1 MKEGEFDMLSTK
13 RAVPWLFAALFL
25 ILTSLPMCAVTKADD
40 EQTIRNAT
48 AVLQAMLASK
58 EVPAS
63 LVAKAD
69 CVIVLPSVKKFAV
82 GVGGSGGRGP
92 MSCRSGENFSGK
104 WSPPAMYTIAG
115 ASAGLQIGGSATD
128 YVLLLM
134 APKAVEAVVK
144 GKSKIGS
151 DVTAAAGP
159 SGATASTGT
168 ADVLTYAR
176 SKGLF
181 AGVSLDGSTLDPDSD
196 ANQRLYEKATSVHG
210 IVRDNAVKPTS
221 AGQAFMT
228 ELDSK
233 LAK

>member
-1 MKEGEFDMLSTK
+1 MRSAR
-13 RAVPWLFAALFL
+13 RAVPCLLAILFL
-25 ILTSLPMCAVTKADD
+25 ILTTLPLCGATKADD
-40 EQTIRNAT
+40 EQSIRNAT

-63 LVAKAD
+63 VVAKAD
-69 CVIVLPSVKKFAV
+69 CVIILPSVKKFAV

-92 MSCRSGENFSGK
+92 MSCRSGDNFKGK

-115 ASAGLQIGGSATD
+115 ASAGLQIGGSSTD

-134 APKAVEAVVK
+134 APNAVEAVVK

-196 ANQRLYEKATSVHG
+196 ANQRLYDKPTSVHG

-221 AGQAFMT
+221 AGEALMT

-233 LAK
+233 LTK

>member
-1 MKEGEFDMLSTK
+1 MLSTK
-13 RAVPWLFAALFL
+13 RAVPWLLAALFL
-25 ILTSLPMCAVTKADD
+25 ILTTLPVCAATKADD
-40 EQTIRNAT
+40 EQTIRNAS
-48 AVLQAMLASK
+48 AVLQAMIASN

-63 LVAKAD
+63 VLGKAD

-82 GVGGSGGRGP
+82 GVGGSAGRGP
-92 MSCRSGENFSGK
+92 MSCRSGDNFSGK
-104 WSPPAMYTIAG
+104 WSPPAIYTIAG
-115 ASAGLQIGGSATD
+115 ASAGLQIGGSSTD

-159 SGATASTGT
+159 SGSTASTGT

-176 SKGLF
+176 AKGLF
-181 AGVSLDGSTLDPDSD
+181 AGVSLDGSTLDPDSE
-196 ANQRLYEKATSVHG
+196 ANQRLYDKPTSIHA
-210 IVRDNAVKPTS
+210 IVRDNGVKPTS
-221 AGQAFMT
+221 AGEALMT
-228 ELDSK
+228 ELDTK

>member
-1 MKEGEFDMLSTK
+1 MLHTK
-13 RAVPWLFAALFL
+13 KVVPCLLAILFL
-25 ILTSLPMCAVTKADD
+25 ILTTLPLCGATKADD

-48 AVLQAMLASK
+48 AVLQAMLSSK
-58 EVPAS
+58 EVPS
-63 LVAKAD
+63 SVVAMAD
-69 CVIVLPSVKKFAV
+69 CILILPSVKKFAV
-82 GVGGSGGRGP
+82 GVGVSGGRGP
-92 MSCRSGENFSGK
+92 MSCRSSNNFTGK
-104 WSPPAMYTIAG
+104 WSPPAMYTVAG

-134 APKAVEAVVK
+134 APKAVEAIVK

-159 SGATASTGT
+159 SGAAASTGS
-168 ADVLTYAR
+168 ADVLTYSRA
-176 SKGLF
+176 KGLF

-196 ANQRLYEKATSVHG
+196 ANQRLYGQPTTVHA
-210 IVRDNAVKPTS
+210 IVRDAGVKPTS
-221 AGQAFMT
+221 AGQALMT